1 MKKLLALLLV
11 GFLGLQSISFAATP
25 AEQKAD
31 QLKAIVKMILDQ
43 SKNREKDTAMIKTL
57 FAGCEKTCSD
67 PVVKEAVKIINSTF
81 DEDFGAKEE
90 KKTELLTYTLLEV
103 VDGDTIRV
111 KNSEGKEQSV
121 RMIGLDAPESTTMRY
136 GYAECFGKE
145 SANHL
150 KTLVGSATQIQIETD
165 PTQTATDK
173 YGRLLGYVVVNG
185 INLNQ
190 KMIEDGY
197 WFEYTYNL
205 PYKYQSEFKSAQKT
219 ASEKKFGLWSDSAC
233 KGERSKIESEKEE
246 KKPEQVVEKSY
257 HRGPKGG
264 CYYLTDKG
272 EKEYVDKSFCK

>member
-11 GFLGLQSISFAATP
+11 GIFSLGTLSFASTP
-25 AEQKAD
+25 AEQKAE
-31 QLKAIVKMILDQ
+31 QLKVIVKMILDQ
-43 SKNREKDTAMIKTL
+43 SKNREKDTKMIKTL
-57 FAGCEKTCSD
+57 FSGCETTCKD
-67 PVVKEAVKIINSTF
+67 PVVKEAVKILNSTF
-81 DEDFGAKEE
+81 DQDFWAKEE
-90 KKTELLTYTLLEV
+90 KKSDLLTYILLEV

-145 SANHL
+145 AANHL
-150 KTLVGSATQIQIETD
+150 KLLLKDTKEVQIEVD
-165 PTQTATDK
+165 PTQTTTDK

-185 INLNQ
+185 ANLNQ

-197 WFEYTYNL
+197 GFEYTYNL
-205 PYKYQSEFKSAQKT
+205 PYKYQSEFKSAQKI
-219 ASEKKFGLWSDSAC
+219 AAEKKFGLWADAAC
-233 KGERSKIESEKEE
+233 KGERKAIEEKEE

-264 CYYLTDKG
+264 CYYFTDKG
-272 EKEYVDKSFCK
+272 EKEYVDKAFCK

>member
-31 QLKAIVKMILDQ
+31 QLKVIVKMILDQ
-43 SKNREKDTAMIKTL
+43 SKNKEKDTTMIKTL

-67 PVVKEAVKIINSTF
+67 PVVKEAVKILNSTF
-81 DEDFGAKEE
+81 DQDFGTKEE
-90 KKTELLTYTLLEV
+90 KKTELLSYTLLEV

-145 SANHL
+145 AADHL

-185 INLNQ
+185 ANLNQ

-197 WFEYTYNL
+197 GFEYTYNL
-205 PYKYQSEFKSAQKT
+205 PYRYQSEFKSAQKT
-219 ASEKKFGLWSDSAC
+219 ASEKKFGLWADDAC
-233 KGERSKIESEKEE
+233 KGERSKIENEKEE
-246 KKPEQVVEKSY
+246 KKSDSNAEKMY

-264 CYYLTDKG
+264 CYYFTDKG
-272 EKEYVDKSFCK
+272 EKEYVDKAFCR

>member
-11 GFLGLQSISFAATP
+11 GFLGFQSISFAATP
-25 AEQKAD
+25 AEKKAE
-31 QLKAIVKMILDQ
+31 QLKVIVKMILDQ

-81 DEDFGAKEE
+81 DQDFGAKEE
-90 KKTELLTYTLLEV
+90 KKAELLSYTLLEV
-103 VDGDTIRV
+103 VDGDTIKV

-145 SANHL
+145 AANHL
-150 KTLVGSATQIQIETD
+150 KLLLKDTKEVQIESD
-165 PTQTATDK
+165 LTQTATDK
-173 YGRLLGYVVVNG
+173 YGRLLGYIVVNG
-185 INLNQ
+185 VNLNQ

-197 WFEYTYNL
+197 GFEYTYNL
-205 PYKYQSEFKSAQKT
+205 PYKYRSEFKSAQKA
-219 ASEKKFGLWSDSAC
+219 ASEKKFGLWADSAC
-233 KGERSKIESEKEE
+233 KGERKAIEEKEE
-246 KKPEQVVEKSY
+246 KKPEQVAEKVY

-264 CYYLTDKG
+264 CYYFTDKG
-272 EKEYVDKSFCK
+272 EKEYVDKGFCG